1 MALFASANQ
10 VLFCQAQGLPYFEFK
25 DAPSIAKVP
34 PSQTQSLKPPSLLR
48 ISTLFKGQLLYAMP
62 YNGREG
68 FPPISPGEL
77 KMSVLA
83 LIVALIGALWVT
95 QIFVIAPIDFIDWFS
110 FPQWLILLV
119 TLGLLSWLIGD

>member
-1 MALFASANQ
+1 
-10 VLFCQAQGLPYFEFK
+10 
-25 DAPSIAKVP
+25 
-34 PSQTQSLKPPSLLR
+34 
-48 ISTLFKGQLLYAMP
+48 
-62 YNGREG
+62 
-68 FPPISPGEL
+68 
-77 KMSVLA
+77 MSVLA